1 MGSDN
6 EADTVEDLRV
16 SGAAASPSRVL
27 FGVEVAGQT
36 HAGKVRPNN
45 EDHFHIA
52 QFGRY
57 LRTLASS
64 LPAGEVP
71 EEAGEPGYGFAV
83 ADGIGGRAAGEVAS
97 RLAISLLMECVLQT
111 PDWILGHEDHLLTR
125 VMDRFAERFQTVN
138 LALLTKSESEPGLR
152 GMGTTLSV
160 AVSLGDDLLVTHVGD
175 SAVFMLRRGQLHR
188 LTREHSAS
196 QVRPD
201 PGADSG
207 VRVRR
212 VLTRAI
218 GLPQTGGEPDL
229 YHYKLQDG
237 DRLLL
242 CTDGLTD
249 MVGVDTITRELD
261 RAPSAAAGC
270 QTLVDLALERG
281 GRDNITAVVAT
292 YCLPSPPS
300 PAA

>member
-1 MGSDN
+1 MSGDN
-6 EADTVEDLRV
+6 ESDTVEDLRLP
-16 SGAAASPSRVL
+16 GAAAGPTRAL

-36 HAGKVRPNN
+36 HPGKVRPSN
-45 EDHFHIA
+45 EDHFHVA

-57 LRTLASS
+57 LRTVASS

-71 EEAGEPGYGFAV
+71 EEPGEPGYGYAV
-83 ADGIGGRAAGEVAS
+83 ADGIGGRGGGELAS
-97 RLAISLLMECVLQT
+97 RLAISLLIECVLQT
-111 PDWILGHEDHLLTR
+111 PDWIVGRADDLLGQ
-125 VMDRFAERFQTVN
+125 VMDRFAQRFRTVN
-138 LALLTKSESEPGLR
+138 LAVREQSEGDPSLQ

-175 SAVFMLRRGQLHR
+175 SAVFLFRQGQLHR

-196 QVRPD
+196 QSRPD
-201 PGADSG
+201 PDAPGG
-207 VRVRR
+207 VRFRH

-218 GLPQTGGEPDL
+218 GHLEPGGEPDL
-229 YHYKLQDG
+229 YHYKLEDG

-249 MVGVDTITRELD
+249 MVGADTIARELD
-261 RAPSAAAGC
+261 RATSSAAAC
-270 QTLVDLALERG
+270 QSLVDLALDRG
-281 GRDNITAVVAT
+281 GLDNVTAVVAS
-292 YCLPSPPS
+292 YCLPGPP